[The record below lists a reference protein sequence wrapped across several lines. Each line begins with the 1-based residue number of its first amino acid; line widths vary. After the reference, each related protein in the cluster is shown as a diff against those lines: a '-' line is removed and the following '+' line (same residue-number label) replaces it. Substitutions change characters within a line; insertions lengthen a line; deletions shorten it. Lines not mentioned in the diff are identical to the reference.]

1 MIKASIDT
9 LKISSVLTAAVAAD
23 QLVGFNDAP
32 TGANGAVKGVACMA
46 GVAGDAVALTA
57 LGLRDL
63 TAGAAIAVGDELISN
78 AAGLPV
84 PKGATENPNVF
95 ARALNAAAAGGRV
108 SVLIR

>member
-1 MIKASIDT
+1 MKASIDT
-9 LKISSVLTAAVAAD
+9 LKITSVLTAPVAVD
-23 QLVGFNDAP
+23 QLVGFTDAP

-46 GVAGDAVALTA
+46 GVTGDAIALTS

-63 TAGAAIAVGDELISN
+63 VAGAAIAAGDELISN

-95 ARALNAAAAGGRV
+95 ARAINAAVNGGRV
-108 SVLIR
+108 TVLIR